1 MSAIKLMDFGNK
13 RRRLESQQQD
23 VNFLNGTSMAMQIG
37 ADSMSDSFTSDEG
50 TKTIT
55 QPEVIDLD
63 SDSDN
68 YIFKDEVDQ
77 HQLTQNQRACLL
89 NGTDQSSA
97 GDDSNGNGKTG
108 FSWKDDAYMNNQQ
121 TQFGYQDGHNLI
133 DLTEANQDDN
143 NEDGTEDQAM
153 NKLLDVEEDDEGAFG
168 KMDDVF
174 GSKDSNSDLLLHIS
188 DSSRNFSSG
197 STGSSEMCIKE
208 NPNSPISSAS
218 SYNFPSPSGSSLHS
232 ANLKL
237 DSIRP
242 GFFTSEA
249 RLGAV
254 PQLPYTKLEYI
265 APTDYTSIRE
275 KIGDVQ
281 AAVIP
286 YYSHYSQ
293 RSSPSSTYRENLSH
307 GKRPHFYKKL
317 SRPRRHAPSSSSDE
331 ESPCDD
337 SDGYYII
344 RRGSNFANGRFRIRK
359 LLGQGT
365 FGKVVKAYD
374 KKSHAVVA
382 IKIIKS
388 ISKYRSAARIELR
401 VLAMLKKHDP
411 KNIYQCIHLREC
423 FDYRGHIC
431 IVTDMLGQSLF
442 DFMENNKCLPF
453 PGSHIQAFAKQ
464 ILRSVAFMHDL
475 NLIHTDLKPENIL
488 LQNDSF
494 VRRPFCPPSVA
505 TKAISRK
512 VLKDPKIFTIDFG
525 AAIFDDESHARV
537 VSTRH
542 YRAPEIIMDTGWSFP
557 CDIWSVGCI
566 LVELAT
572 GDTLFKTHNNVQ
584 HLAMMERVVGEP
596 IDLSL
601 VRDCIYNF
609 YTANGQR
616 RGYHSHDEECI
627 ADAFSKSTGRL
638 RFPIVSTSKKIMNEV
653 DQLSCIE
660 DIIGDS
666 VGFRFSRRMS
676 LSDSLKHFNIPR
688 AKQQEYTFW
697 FWFVDLIRKMLIFDP
712 ERRITAVEALD
723 HEWFNYGILDDGLLS
738 LNSEIAN

>member
-1 MSAIKLMDFGNK
+1 MMSAIKLMDFGNK

-23 VNFLNGTSMAMQIG
+23 VNFLNGTSMALPIS
-37 ADSMSDSFTSDEG
+37 ADSMSNSFTSDEMS
-50 TKTIT
+50 KKLV

-68 YIFKDEVDQ
+68 YIFKEEVDQ
-77 HQLTQNQRACLL
+77 HQLTQNQRAGLVSGGGPSSTGG
-89 NGTDQSSA
+89 NG
-97 GDDSNGNGKTG
+97 NGNGKAG
-108 FSWKDDAYMNNQQ
+108 LSWKDDAFMNGQQ
-121 TQFGYQDGHNLI
+121 SQFADGNRRDLI
-133 DLTEANQDDN
+133 DLTETNRE
-143 NEDGTEDQAM
+143 NEDDVEDEPM
-153 NKLLDVEEDDEGAFG
+153 NKLLDAEEDEEGAFG

-174 GSKDSNSDLLLHIS
+174 SSKSNSDLLLHIS

-197 STGSSEMCIKE
+197 SSGSSAMCIKD
-208 NPNSPISSAS
+208 NQNSPVSSAS
-218 SYNFPSPSGSSLHS
+218 SYNFPSPSGSSLNS
-232 ANLKL
+232 GDVKM

-242 GFFTSEA
+242 SFFAGENQVDV
-249 RLGAV
+249 V
-254 PQLPYTKLEYI
+254 PQLSYTKLEYI
-265 APTDYTSIRE
+265 PPTDYTSIRE

-281 AAVIP
+281 ATVIP
-286 YYSHYSQ
+286 YYSHYSH
-293 RSSPSSTYRENLSH
+293 RSSPSSSHRETS

-317 SRPRRHAPSSSSDE
+317 SRSRRLTSSSSSDE

-337 SDGYYII
+337 NDGYYII

-374 KKSHAVVA
+374 KKSHTVVA

-411 KNIYQCIHLREC
+411 QNIYQCIHLRDC

-442 DFMENNKCLPF
+442 DFMENNRCLPF

-488 LQNDSF
+488 LQDDSF
-494 VRRPFCPPSVA
+494 VRRQFHPPLAGS
-505 TKAISRK
+505 KPISRK
-512 VLKDPKIFTIDFG
+512 VLRDPKIFTIDFG

-557 CDIWSVGCI
+557 CDLWSIGCI

-596 IDLSL
+596 IDLGL

-609 YTANGQR
+609 YTTDGQR
-616 RGYHSHDEECI
+616 RGYHSHDDECI

-638 RFPIVSTSKKIMNEV
+638 KFPTVSTSKKTMNEV
-653 DQLSCIE
+653 DQLSHLE
-660 DIIGDS
+660 DIIGES
-666 VGFRFSRRMS
+666 VGFRFSRRLS
-676 LSDSLKHFNIPR
+676 LTDSLKHFGISR
-688 AKQQEYTFW
+688 GKQQEYSFW
-697 FWFVDLIRKMLIFDP
+697 YWFVDLVRKMLMFDP

-723 HEWFNYGILDDGLLS
+723 HEWFDYGILDDGLLS
-738 LNSEIAN
+738 LNSGFAK